1 MMKFFAA
8 PVYSEAGGMASV
20 SVFRGDEG
28 IYVGEM
34 QMSREEAVE
43 FVECLRLGSGLSLI
57 FERAGV

>member
-34 QMSREEAVE
+34 QMSRRRRSSSSSACVWAR
-43 FVECLRLGSGLSLI
+43 VSR
-57 FERAGV
+57 